1 MKIAIHALLLS
12 CRQIDSGVGDI
23 YRLRIHPMVE
33 AKDMD
38 TNSSGTDDFNR
49 DGGKGGLN
57 GSILNG
63 LDTVRESVMD
73 KKLTDLPIDERIK
86 LVEDLWDSI
95 ASDQNA
101 LPVTPEQKVE
111 LDRRLEAYAIDKNPG
126 RSASEVIDDIRRRI

>member
-1 MKIAIHALLLS
+1 
-12 CRQIDSGVGDI
+12 
-23 YRLRIHPMVE
+23 
-33 AKDMD
+33 MD
-38 TNSSGTDDFNR
+38 TNSCGTDDFNR

-57 GSILNG
+57 GSILNRV
-63 LDTVRESVMD
+63 DTAQERVMD

-126 RSASEVIDDIRRRI
+126 RLASEVIDDIRRRI